1 MPHNLVVITRCMRFS
16 ALPVHASVLV
26 GIILVLSACT
36 ATSPSSATIQSP
48 TQELS
53 PTPTTAAWQDS
64 IDLPDDEGIHLTPV
78 EWWYF
83 NGHLEGP
90 GGNRYSFHFVTFI
103 SVTDDDEIPQLMQ
116 LSLADHDSGLYMTD
130 EEPAL
135 ANDIQT
141 TQGRF
146 VFDLAGWHMSGDGS
160 EYHLAFD
167 TNEYTLDLTALSA
180 KPPVFHQGDGLVDLG
195 RAGETYYYSRTQLD
209 ISGTLT
215 RNAVQVEVSGRA
227 WMDHQWGDFSTQPIG
242 WDWSSLQLDDG
253 SDVMISRVWDS
264 STLEPIATY
273 GTYVPAIHY
282 DDPAGLP
289 ADPIHI
295 PGDAISLTSAASWTS
310 PISGVEYPSG
320 WRLEVSSLGL
330 VADLAPVQQNAEF
343 ADSLYVPIAYW
354 EGAVTVNGFKDGE
367 IITGDGF
374 VELVGYDRDQLV
386 R

>member
-1 MPHNLVVITRCMRFS
+1 
-16 ALPVHASVLV
+16 
-26 GIILVLSACT
+26 
-36 ATSPSSATIQSP
+36 
-48 TQELS
+48 
-53 PTPTTAAWQDS
+53 
-64 IDLPDDEGIHLTPV
+64 
-78 EWWYF
+78 
-83 NGHLEGP
+83 
-90 GGNRYSFHFVTFI
+90 
-103 SVTDDDEIPQLMQ
+103 
-116 LSLADHDSGLYMTD
+116 
-130 EEPAL
+130 
-135 ANDIQT
+135 
-141 TQGRF
+141 
-146 VFDLAGWHMSGDGS
+146 
-160 EYHLAFD
+160 
-167 TNEYTLDLTALSA
+167 
-180 KPPVFHQGDGLVDLG
+180 
-195 RAGETYYYSRTQLD
+195 
-209 ISGTLT
+209 
-215 RNAVQVEVSGRA
+215 
-227 WMDHQWGDFSTQPIG
+227 MDHQWGDFSTQPIG